1 MVALTVGW
9 QAVAQNVDTLQP
21 PDPVQIKSGTKIML
35 DLNTPMNSATAR
47 PDDEVWLTVRND
59 IRVDGVT
66 AIPRGTPIRASI
78 TEVKP
83 AVVNRKGQRAEN
95 QIRLE
100 ETALA
105 EGGRLAIS
113 TAPLKVKGEKGNAN
127 AATAA
132 AGALGGATQG
142 AMLGVLISRSGRGA
156 GIGAAAGAGIAILA
170 AAMGP
175 KGTPSDVDLAIGDI
189 FETRLD
195 RTITIANPK
204 ALAKNIPALPA
215 PSSTPGAIVSAASAA
230 VAPIVPDL

>member
-1 MVALTVGW
+1 MNRSRTALAIAVTLVACLGW
-9 QAVAQNVDTLQP
+9 QAAAQTIDTLQS
-21 PDPVQIKSGTKIML
+21 PDPVKIKSGTKITL

-83 AVVNRKGQRAEN
+83 AVVNRKGQRAEI

-100 ETALA
+100 EIPLA
-105 EGGRLAIS
+105 EGGSLAIS
-113 TAPLKVKGEKGNAN
+113 TASLKVKGEKGNSN
-127 AATAA
+127 GATAA
-132 AGALGGATQG
+132 QGALGGATQG

-175 KGTPSDVDLAIGDI
+175 K
-189 FETRLD
+189 
-195 RTITIANPK
+195 
-204 ALAKNIPALPA
+204 
-215 PSSTPGAIVSAASAA
+215 
-230 VAPIVPDL
+230 